1 MIDLRSDTITK
12 PTKEMIK
19 AMAGAEVGD
28 DVFGEDPSVNRLEEM
43 AKDITGKEASLF
55 VSSGCMGN
63 LIPLMIYGGR
73 GKEVLTS
80 RKSHIVIHEIGAVS
94 AIANTLPVIV
104 PCDDGII
111 KEDELMP
118 FIGEH
123 SYYMSEPSI
132 IEIENTTS
140 GLVYPFKTA
149 EAIYNIAM
157 NNNLKV
163 HLDGAR
169 IFNAEVE
176 SNISVKEWAKLSS
189 TITFCL
195 SKGLGAP
202 MGSLLSGDKAFIEEA
217 RRYRKMLG
225 GGMRQVG
232 YFAKAGI
239 YALENNIKRLK
250 DDHERARAIKDAIE
264 KSGWAKLKSYG
275 TNIIFFTPIYEK
287 VESVVEDFKNNGIL
301 ILPEGNDGRIVTNL
315 SINDEDTAKVI
326 DRILKRG

>member
-19 AMAGAEVGD
+19 AMASAEVGD

-55 VSSGCMGN
+55 VSSGSMGN
-63 LIPLMIYGGR
+63 LLPLMIYGGR

-111 KEDELMP
+111 REDELMP
-118 FIGEH
+118 FIREH

-176 SNISVKEWAKLSS
+176 SNISVKEWAKHSS
-189 TITFCL
+189 TVTFCL

-217 RRYRKMLG
+217 RRCRKMLG

-264 KSGWAKLKSYG
+264 KSGWAKLESYG
-275 TNIIFFTPIYEK
+275 TNIIFFTPLYES
-287 VESVVEDFKNNGIL
+287 VESVVEDFKKNGIL
-301 ILPEGNDGRIVTNL
+301 ILSEGNEGRIVTNL

-326 DRILKRG
+326 NWISKRG